1 MTFTELRGGLVVRE
15 DAVQLYLSLDA
26 RGHVLTEPEPGKLI
40 VSNGSALTAEDR
52 AQITALKSHLI
63 ALAHYRAPEPEII

>member
-1 MTFTELRGGLVVRE
+1 MEFVEFRGGLVVRE

-40 VSNGSALTAEDR
+40 VSNGSALTADDR
-52 AQITALKSHLI
+52 AQITQLKAFLI
-63 ALAHYRAPEPEII
+63 VLAHYTAPEMDA